1 MNAFVWML
9 QNPTKNDFNKKKKK
23 GTDFSYVIQEVDVA
37 TGALI
42 EWLKNV
48 RYGHLS
54 HSSAFFFSCLLSY
67 GWNITFTILDI
78 TYAGYDRIFL
88 DRKKGESYVCSFDKE
103 NNIFSRSTSQDFP
116 WYLHC

>member
-9 QNPTKNDFNKKKKK
+9 QNPTKNDFNKKKK
-23 GTDFSYVIQEVDVA
+23 GTDFSHVIQEVDVA

-54 HSSAFFFSCLLSY
+54 HSSAFFFFMFVALWLKY
-67 GWNITFTILDI
+67 NIHN
-78 TYAGYDRIFL
+78 AGHHICR
-88 DRKKGESYVCSFDKE
+88 V
-103 NNIFSRSTSQDFP
+103 
-116 WYLHC
+116 